1 MLTDRKTRSFIDPA
15 VLGRLAR
22 LPLSA
27 RRPML
32 GQVSGRHV
40 SPHRGASVEFAEYRK
55 YVPGDDLRRLDWRT
69 YGRTDRYYV
78 KEFEADTNLRLCLV
92 VDTSGSMNFGSV
104 GMTKLEYANHLAAS
118 LAYLAVQQGD
128 AVGLTCVADKIVQSI
143 PPKRNPAHLKLLFD
157 TLELAKPSGET
168 KLDVILH
175 EIAETVRQR
184 ALVIILSD
192 LFLEPAVLR
201 NCFEHLRFRH
211 HDVVA
216 FHLLDPEELS
226 FPFQR
231 PTRFIDLEGGPAI
244 FAEPS
249 EIADR
254 YHKAL
259 KSYLAE
265 LKDVVLAT
273 AVDYQRIDTSETYE
287 SVLTRFLIDRNRGRG
302 RR

>member
-1 MLTDRKTRSFIDPA
+1 MLTDRKQRSFIDPT

-104 GMTKLEYANHLAAS
+104 GMTKLDYANHLAAS

-128 AVGLTCVADKIVQSI
+128 AVGLSCVADKIVQSI

-168 KLDVILH
+168 KLAEILH

-184 ALVIILSD
+184 ALVVILSD
-192 LFLEPAVLR
+192 FFIEPSILR

-211 HDVVA
+211 HDVAA

-259 KSYLAE
+259 KGYLDE
-265 LKDVVLAT
+265 LRQVVLTT

-287 SVLTRFLIDRNRGRG
+287 SVLTRFLIDRSRGRG

>member
-1 MLTDRKTRSFIDPA
+1 MLTDRKQRSFVDPA

-104 GMTKLEYANHLAAS
+104 GMTKLDYATRVAAS

-128 AVGLTCVADKIVQSI
+128 AVGLSCVADKIVQNI

-184 ALVIILSD
+184 ALVIIISD
-192 LFLEPAVLR
+192 FFIEPSILR

-211 HDVVA
+211 HDVAA

-254 YHKAL
+254 YQKAL
-259 KSYLAE
+259 KGYLEE
-265 LKDVVLAT
+265 LKQVVLTT
-273 AVDYQRIDTSETYE
+273 AVDYQRIDIAESYE
-287 SVLTRFLIDRNRGRG
+287 SMLTRFLIDRSRGRG

>member
-1 MLTDRKTRSFIDPA
+1 MLTDRKSRSFIDPV

-92 VDTSGSMNFGSV
+92 VDTSGSMNVGST

-128 AVGLTCVADKIVQSI
+128 AVGLSCVAEKIVQSI

-157 TLELAKPSGET
+157 TLELAKPNGET
-168 KLDVILH
+168 KLAEILH

-184 ALVIILSD
+184 ALIIILSD
-192 LFLEPAVLR
+192 FFIEPSILR

-211 HDVVA
+211 HDVAA

-231 PTRFIDLEGGPAI
+231 PTRFIDLEGGTAI

-259 KSYLAE
+259 KNYLDE
-265 LKDVVLAT
+265 LRQVVLAT
-273 AVDYQRIDTSETYE
+273 AVDYQRIDISEAYE
-287 SVLTRFLIDRNRGRG
+287 SVLTRFLIDRSRGRG

>member
-1 MLTDRKTRSFIDPA
+1 MLTDRKQRSFIDPN

-128 AVGLTCVADKIVQSI
+128 AVGLSCVADKIVQNI

-157 TLELAKPSGET
+157 TLELTKASGET
-168 KLDVILH
+168 KLAEILH

-184 ALVIILSD
+184 ALIIIVSD
-192 LFLEPAVLR
+192 LFIEPSILR
-201 NCFEHLRFRH
+201 NCFEHLRFRN
-211 HDVVA
+211 HDVAA

-231 PTRFIDLEGGPAI
+231 PTRFIDLEGGTAI

-259 KSYLAE
+259 KGYLDE
-265 LKDVVLAT
+265 LKQVVLTT
-273 AVDYQRIDTSETYE
+273 AIDYQRIDISETYE
-287 SVLTRFLIDRNRGRG
+287 SVLTRFLIDRSRGRG

>member
-1 MLTDRKTRSFIDPA
+1 MLTDRKQRSFIDPT

-104 GMTKLEYANHLAAS
+104 GMTKLDYANHLAAS

-128 AVGLTCVADKIVQSI
+128 AVGLSCVADKIVQSI

-168 KLDVILH
+168 KLAEILH

-192 LFLEPAVLR
+192 FFIEPSILR

-211 HDVVA
+211 HDVAA

-259 KSYLAE
+259 KGYLDE
-265 LKDVVLAT
+265 LRQVVLTT

-287 SVLTRFLIDRNRGRG
+287 SVLTRFLIDRSRGRG

>member
-1 MLTDRKTRSFIDPA
+1 MLTDRKQRSFVDPA

-104 GMTKLEYANHLAAS
+104 GMTKLDYATRVAAS

-128 AVGLTCVADKIVQSI
+128 AVGLSCVADKIVQNI

-184 ALVIILSD
+184 ALVIIISD
-192 LFLEPAVLR
+192 FFIEPSILR

-211 HDVVA
+211 HDVAA

-254 YHKAL
+254 YQKAL
-259 KSYLAE
+259 KGYLDE
-265 LKDVVLAT
+265 LKQVVLTT
-273 AVDYQRIDTSETYE
+273 AVDYQRIDIAESYE
-287 SVLTRFLIDRNRGRG
+287 SMLTRFLIDRSRGRG

>member
-1 MLTDRKTRSFIDPA
+1 MLTDRKQRSFIDPT

-104 GMTKLEYANHLAAS
+104 GMTKLDYAKHLAAS

-128 AVGLTCVADKIVQSI
+128 AVGLSCVAEKIVHSI

-157 TLELAKPSGET
+157 TLELAKPGGNTE
-168 KLDVILH
+168 LVEILH
-175 EIAETVRQR
+175 ELAETVRQR
-184 ALVIILSD
+184 ALIIIMSD
-192 LFLEPAVLR
+192 LFVEPAVLR
-201 NCFEHLRFRH
+201 NCFEHLRFRR
-211 HDVVA
+211 HDVA
-216 FHLLDPEELS
+216 TFHLLDKEELL

-231 PTRFIDLEGGPAI
+231 PTRFVDMEGGPAI

-259 KSYLAE
+259 KNYLE
-265 LKDVVLAT
+265 DLRQVVLAT
-273 AVDYQRIDTSETYE
+273 AVDYQLVDITESYE
-287 SVLTRFLIDRNRGRG
+287 SVLTRFLIDRSRGRG

>member
-1 MLTDRKTRSFIDPA
+1 MLPEKKQRSFLDPV

-22 LPLSA
+22 IPLSA

-32 GQVSGRHV
+32 GSVSGRHI

-92 VDTSGSMNFGSV
+92 VDTSGSMDVGSV
-104 GMTKLEYANHLAAS
+104 GMTKLEYAKRLSAS
-118 LAYLAVQQGD
+118 LAYLASQQGD
-128 AVGLTCVADKIVQSI
+128 AVGLACVAEKIVHNI
-143 PPKRNPAHLKLLFD
+143 PPKRSPAHLKLVFD
-157 TLELAKPSGET
+157 TLELAAPRGAT
-168 KLDVILH
+168 RLDEILH
-175 EIAETVRQR
+175 ELAETVRQR
-184 ALVIILSD
+184 ALIVILSD
-192 LFLEPAVLR
+192 FFIEPSILR
-201 NCFEHLRFRH
+201 NCFEHLRFRN
-211 HDVVA
+211 HDVAA
-216 FHLLDPEELS
+216 FHLLDPEELN
-226 FPFQR
+226 FNIQR
-231 PTRFIDLEGGPAI
+231 PTRFVDLEGGPAI

-259 KSYLAE
+259 TAYLDE
-265 LKDVVLAT
+265 LRKVVLTT
-273 AVDYQRIDTSETYE
+273 AIDYQRIDIRETYD
-287 SVLTRFLIDRNRGRG
+287 SVLTRFLIDRSRGRG